1 MSHLNSPTQPIKFR
15 THGNS
20 QRLFDLDRNL
30 RHTRLSPYFVL
41 LSGKGLGK
49 QAANSSDCQDILSVS
64 FLPSTLSLSLIVWAF
79 KRTLSCVMLLI
90 VCAYSVHSL
99 GEKNHKSLIQEETIW
114 RLACPRL
121 RVQEFDVRVTAAIK
135 EEILLWLL
143 VYMKL
148 FGKHSMLLIFN

>member
-1 MSHLNSPTQPIKFR
+1 MSHLSSPTQPIKFR

-41 LSGKGLGK
+41 ISGKGLGK

-99 GEKNHKSLIQEETIW
+99 GEKTQEPYSRRNHFEAGTSP
-114 RLACPRL
+114 ASCA
-121 RVQEFDVRVTAAIK
+121 RVWCMSHSSNKRGNTTMTSCLPEA
-135 EEILLWLL
+135 LW
-143 VYMKL
+143 
-148 FGKHSMLLIFN
+148 